1 MTKERASIAALLT
14 SAKVLFILLSLLL
27 IQEISII
34 RSATE
39 NAAMRAGT
47 GNTGFKFL
55 IYLPFKNK
63 RTIDEPARQMSSAI
77 MKGTGLS
84 VCTSVMISSTDIAS

>member
-1 MTKERASIAALLT
+1 MGLSAIRKERASIAALLI

-27 IQEISII
+27 IQAKSTI

-47 GNTGFKFL
+47 GYTGFKFL
-55 IYLPFKNK
+55 ILFTFQEQKNK
-63 RTIDEPARQMSSAI
+63 R
-77 MKGTGLS
+77 
-84 VCTSVMISSTDIAS
+84 